1 MKLEEDAEMVLKFMA
16 SNGLVASP
24 IKTPLLILNHTSPS
38 RVEIKVGNAPPLIN
52 KKIHQSYWECTSM
65 KIQIFF

>member
-24 IKTPLLILNHTSPS
+24 IKTPLLILNHKSPI
-38 RVEIKVGNAPPLIN
+38 RVEIKVGNAAN
-52 KKIHQSYWECTSM
+52 KQEDSSKLLGV
-65 KIQIFF
+65 FFFKFCYQPR